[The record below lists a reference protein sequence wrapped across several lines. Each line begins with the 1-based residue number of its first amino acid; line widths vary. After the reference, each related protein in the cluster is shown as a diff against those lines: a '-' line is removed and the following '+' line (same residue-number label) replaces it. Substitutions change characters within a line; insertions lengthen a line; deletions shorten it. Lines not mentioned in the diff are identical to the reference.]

1 MFGGPLRGLG
11 GAADTLSRY
20 FTLSRA
26 PDGPRT
32 PGRRDHRGVLGG
44 RYAPPRSGVSDFVMI
59 NELKDGRI
67 WRDRRYYAEPF
78 KAPEWRAEWVERVE
92 F

>member
-1 MFGGPLRGLG
+1 MFGDPLRGLG

-32 PGRRDHRGVLGG
+32 PGGTIAGYYEEDTPHSG
-44 RYAPPRSGVSDFVMI
+44 RGVSDFVMI
-59 NELKDGRI
+59 IELKDGRI
-67 WRDRRYYAEPF
+67 WRDRHYYAKPF
-78 KAPEWRAEWVERVE
+78 EAPEWRAERVERVE